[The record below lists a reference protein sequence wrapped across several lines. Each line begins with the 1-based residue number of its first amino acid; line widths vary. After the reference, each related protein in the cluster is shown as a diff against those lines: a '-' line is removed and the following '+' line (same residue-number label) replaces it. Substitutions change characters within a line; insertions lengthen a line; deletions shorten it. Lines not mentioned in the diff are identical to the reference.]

1 MLESAAPRG
10 APTLEQ
16 KEQRLRARLRELGSV
31 LVAYSGGV
39 DSTLLLAVAVEELG
53 NRAAAA
59 TARSETYP
67 EQEFEESARLARQ
80 LGAEQIVFDTSELQV
95 EGFAENPP
103 NRCYFCKQELFG
115 KLMELAASRGLA
127 WVAHGAQQDD
137 LGDFRPG
144 LDAARELGVVAPLM
158 EAGLTKAEVR
168 ELSRRRGL
176 PTWDRPSMACL
187 ASRFP
192 YGERITAGKLVRVGA
207 AEQFLRGHGFQQ
219 VRVRHHGTI
228 ARIEVGPEE
237 LERLLTDAVRE
248 SVVEKLKSLGF
259 TYVTADLQGF
269 RSGSMNEPLGGVGAA
284 SPEAEAGP
292 GGGCADCLAAGD
304 GTCTER
310 RSP

>member
-1 MLESAAPRG
+1 MSEQGTARE

-39 DSTLLLAVAVEELG
+39 DSSLLLAVAREELG
-53 NRAAAA
+53 DRAVAA

-67 EQEFEESARLARQ
+67 VEEFEESSRLAAQ
-80 LGAEQIVFDTSELQV
+80 LGAEQIVFDTSELRI
-95 EGFAENPP
+95 EGFAENPR

-115 KLMELAASRGLA
+115 RLQELAAARGLA
-127 WVAHGAQQDD
+127 AVAHGAQQDD

-144 LDAARELGVVAPLM
+144 LDAARELGVAAPLL
-158 EAGLTKAEVR
+158 EAGLTKEDVR

-192 YGERITAGKLVRVGA
+192 YGERITAEKLTRVGA
-207 AEQFLRGHGFQQ
+207 AEQFLRSHGFHQ

-228 ARIEVGPEE
+228 ARIEVGPDE
-237 LERLLTDAVRE
+237 LERLAAPAVRQT
-248 SVVEKLKSLGF
+248 VVEKLKALGF

-269 RSGSMNEPLGGVGAA
+269 RSGSMNEPLADQGDPCAA
-284 SPEAEAGP
+284 
-292 GGGCADCLAAGD
+292 CLAPCD
-304 GTCTER
+304 STPSER
-310 RSP
+310 RSS